1 MSKYDILV
9 TELLEKDCWVIDYL
23 PRQVPA
29 NSPGQFFNVENYLL
43 NHYEEFDLRKRF
55 TAVVLKLLCYHKLTV
70 HWGQWVEDP
79 SPALLA
85 EAIQTILENHVQP
98 SRVVLQ
104 TILENHSGWLNMLLP
119 EEQALL
125 VFEWDCLNLALYDP
139 SPELLGLMEEI
150 ARSEGLFLWKS
161 DI

>member
-85 EAIQTILENHVQP
+85 EAIQTILENH
-98 SRVVLQ
+98 
-104 TILENHSGWLNMLLP
+104 SGWLNMLLP

-150 ARSEGLFLWKS
+150 ARSEGLFLWNS

>member
-70 HWGQWVEDP
+70 HWGQWVVDP

-85 EAIQTILENHVQP
+85 EAI
-98 SRVVLQ
+98 Q

-125 VFEWDCLNLALYDP
+125 VFEWDSLHLTLYNP

-150 ARSEGLFLWKS
+150 ARSEGLFLWNS

>member
-1 MSKYDILV
+1 MNKEDLMV
-9 TELLEKDCWVIDYL
+9 NDLLEKDCWVIDFL

-43 NHYEEFDLRKRF
+43 DHYEEYGFKKRF
-55 TAVVLKLLCYHKLTV
+55 TAVILKVLCYHKFTV
-70 HWGQWVEDP
+70 HWGDWLEDP
-79 SPALLA
+79 SPALIA
-85 EAIQTILENHVQP
+85 EAIE
-98 SRVVLQ
+98 
-104 TILENHSGWLNMLLP
+104 TILENHSGWLNIFLP
-119 EEQALL
+119 EENTLL

-150 ARSEGLFLWKS
+150 ARSEGLFLWNS

>member
-85 EAIQTILENHVQP
+85 EAIQTILENH
-98 SRVVLQ
+98 
-104 TILENHSGWLNMLLP
+104 SGWLNMLLP